1 MHDHNG
7 GGALRGRCHPTER
20 SERRRRRFGVLMWAI
35 IIIGVAAAVGALSGL
50 LPLLPAAS
58 VVLTLVIVGCLL
70 VCVFAAWAGGR
81 EARSVE
87 RTAAQLATR
96 RADRHEPESRRQ
108 T

>member
-1 MHDHNG
+1 MRDHNG
-7 GGALRGRCHPTER
+7 GDPLHEPCHPMER
-20 SERRRRRFGVLMWAI
+20 SVRRRRRFGMLMWAI
-35 IIIGVAAAVGALSGL
+35 IVVGVAAAVGSLSGA
-50 LPLLPAAS
+50 LPFLPAG
-58 VVLTLVIVGCLL
+58 VVLTLMIVGCLL